1 MSDRAVPDSHTGAH
15 DALAVG
21 WALHT
26 LDPEEEADFAAHLET
41 CPTCRQTVDET
52 LETLGELAEA
62 VVPVSPPRHLRR
74 RLLDAVAA
82 ESAASGEGIDLPA
95 ADRGPG
101 GRAGRSRARARPAAE
116 ERDATVVPLSPRRRA
131 SRWLA
136 VAAVALVVAAVGGLA
151 VANQSL
157 RTERDNAAAAAAQAE
172 RDAPV
177 VDVLRDAG
185 TPGVTHATL
194 ASPDGAL
201 VGLVVDDG
209 TGARVLTSG
218 LDANGADEIY
228 VLWGLA
234 DGTPRPLGTFDVTQ
248 QTPAVSSVPSTH
260 GGGPVRRFRGVDR
273 AGPDGARHADP
284 SRREWTGGNVSEPAE
299 QSTATAEKAPPTTR
313 RPSPLRPGT
322 APSARGCGTSAP
334 ACAATRAPT

>member
-1 MSDRAVPDSHTGAH
+1 MSDQAVPDSHTGAH

-26 LDPEEEADFAAHLET
+26 LDHEEEADFAAHLET

-62 VVPVSPPRHLRR
+62 VVPASPPRHLRR
-74 RLLDAVAA
+74 RLLDAAAA
-82 ESAASGEGIDLPA
+82 ESVSGEGVDLPELTGAPVAEPA
-95 ADRGPG
+95 APE
-101 GRAGRSRARARPAAE
+101 PAPQPTAE
-116 ERDATVVPLSPRRRA
+116 EREATVVPLSPRRRA

-157 RTERDNAAAAAAQAE
+157 RTERDNAAAAAAAQAE
-172 RDAPV
+172 RDAAV

-209 TGARVLTSG
+209 TGPRVLTSG
-218 LDANGADEIY
+218 LGANGENEIY

-248 QTPAVSSVPSTH
+248 QTPTVSSVPSTAAAV
-260 GGGPVRRFRGVDR
+260 PF
-273 AGPDGARHADP
+273 AGFA
-284 SRREWTGGNVSEPAE
+284 VSIEPG
-299 QSTATAEKAPPTTR
+299 R
-313 RPSPLRPGT
+313 T
-322 APSARGCGTSAP
+322 APASPTRVVASGQVGT
-334 ACAATRAPT
+334 

>member
-26 LDPEEEADFAAHLET
+26 LDHEEEADFAAHLET

-52 LETLGELAEA
+52 LETLGERAEA

-82 ESAASGEGIDLPA
+82 ESAPSGEGIDLPELTGAPVVEPA
-95 ADRGPG
+95 APEPE
-101 GRAGRSRARARPAAE
+101 PAPVAE

-131 SRWLA
+131 ARWLA

-172 RDAPV
+172 RDSSV

-209 TGARVLTSG
+209 SGARVLTSG

-248 QTPAVSSVPSTH
+248 QTPSVSSVPSTTAAV
-260 GGGPVRRFRGVDR
+260 PF
-273 AGPDGARHADP
+273 AGFA
-284 SRREWTGGNVSEPAE
+284 VSIEPG
-299 QSTATAEKAPPTTR
+299 R
-313 RPSPLRPGT
+313 T
-322 APSARGCGTSAP
+322 APATPTRVVASGQVGT
-334 ACAATRAPT
+334 

>member
-62 VVPVSPPRHLRR
+62 VGPVSPPRHLRR

-82 ESAASGEGIDLPA
+82 ESAATGEGIDPA
-95 ADRGPG
+95 RADRGPG
-101 GRAGRSRARARPAAE
+101 GASRPLPSPARDPARRGAGRDASCRSRR
-116 ERDATVVPLSPRRRA
+116 RRRA

-172 RDAPV
+172 RDAAV

-209 TGARVLTSG
+209 TGA
-218 LDANGADEIY
+218 
-228 VLWGLA
+228 
-234 DGTPRPLGTFDVTQ
+234 PRPHQRARRQRRQRGLRAVGARRRRHPGRWGRSTS
-248 QTPAVSSVPSTH
+248 PAGPDGEFRTLDR

-273 AGPDGARHADP
+273 ARAGPR
-284 SRREWTGGNVSEPAE
+284 
-299 QSTATAEKAPPTTR
+299 PPR
-313 RPSPLRPGT
+313 RPESSRVDRWERERTG
-322 APSARGCGTSAP
+322 
-334 ACAATRAPT
+334 RAVDRDR

>member
-1 MSDRAVPDSHTGAH
+1 MNDRAVPDSHTGAH

-26 LDPEEEADFAAHLET
+26 LDHEEEADFAAHLDT

-82 ESAASGEGIDLPA
+82 ESATSGEGVDLPA
-95 ADRGPG
+95 LDGAPV
-101 GRAGRSRARARPAAE
+101 AEPTAPEPAPAPAPAAD

-172 RDAPV
+172 RDAAV

-185 TPGVTHATL
+185 TPGVTHASL
-194 ASPDGAL
+194 AGPDGAL

-209 TGARVLTSG
+209 TGPRVLTTG
-218 LDANGADEIY
+218 LGSNGANEIY

-248 QTPAVSSVPSTH
+248 QAPAVSSVPSTTAAV
-260 GGGPVRRFRGVDR
+260 PF
-273 AGPDGARHADP
+273 AGFA
-284 SRREWTGGNVSEPAE
+284 VSIEPG
-299 QSTATAEKAPPTTR
+299 R
-313 RPSPLRPGT
+313 T
-322 APSARGCGTSAP
+322 APATPTRVVASGQVGT
-334 ACAATRAPT
+334 

>member
-26 LDPEEEADFAAHLET
+26 LDHDEEADFAAHLET

-62 VVPVSPPRHLRR
+62 VVPVTPPRHLRR

-82 ESAASGEGIDLPA
+82 ESAASGEGIDLPELTGAPAAEPAA
-95 ADRGPG
+95 ADAAP
-101 GRAGRSRARARPAAE
+101 APAAE

-157 RTERDNAAAAAAQAE
+157 RTERDAAAAAAAQAE
-172 RDAPV
+172 RDASV

-194 ASPDGAL
+194 ARPDGTL

-209 TGARVLTSG
+209 SGARVLTSG
-218 LDANGADEIY
+218 LDANGADEVY

-248 QTPAVSSVPSTH
+248 QTPAVSSVPSTTAAV
-260 GGGPVRRFRGVDR
+260 PL
-273 AGPDGARHADP
+273 AGFA
-284 SRREWTGGNVSEPAE
+284 VSIEPG
-299 QSTATAEKAPPTTR
+299 R
-313 RPSPLRPGT
+313 T
-322 APSARGCGTSAP
+322 APATPTRVVASGQVGT
-334 ACAATRAPT
+334 

>member
-1 MSDRAVPDSHTGAH
+1 MSDQAVPDSHTGAH

-26 LDPEEEADFAAHLET
+26 LDHEEEADFAAHLGT

-95 ADRGPG
+95 LSGAPVAEPAEPGP
-101 GRAGRSRARARPAAE
+101 APEPAAE
-116 ERDATVVPLSPRRRA
+116 EREATVVPLSPRRRA

-157 RTERDNAAAAAAQAE
+157 RTERDNAAPRRRPRPSAT
-172 RDAPV
+172 PPWSTCS
-177 VDVLRDAG
+177 G
-185 TPGVTHATL
+185 TPAPPASRTRRWPPPTARSSGSSSTTAPAPASSPAGSAPTGPTRSTCSGV
-194 ASPDGAL
+194 SP
-201 VGLVVDDG
+201 
-209 TGARVLTSG
+209 TGHRGRWGPSTSPSR
-218 LDANGADEIY
+218 
-228 VLWGLA
+228 
-234 DGTPRPLGTFDVTQ
+234 PRP
-248 QTPAVSSVPSTH
+248 
-260 GGGPVRRFRGVDR
+260 
-273 AGPDGARHADP
+273 
-284 SRREWTGGNVSEPAE
+284 
-299 QSTATAEKAPPTTR
+299 
-313 RPSPLRPGT
+313 
-322 APSARGCGTSAP
+322 
-334 ACAATRAPT
+334 

>member
-82 ESAASGEGIDLPA
+82 ESASGEGVDLPELTGAPVAEPA
-95 ADRGPG
+95 APEP
-101 GRAGRSRARARPAAE
+101 APAAE

-172 RDAPV
+172 RDASV

-194 ASPDGAL
+194 ASPDGTL

-209 TGARVLTSG
+209 SGARVLTSG
-218 LDANGADEIY
+218 LDANGANEIY

-234 DGTPRPLGTFDVTQ
+234 DGTPRPLGAFDVTQ
-248 QTPAVSSVPSTH
+248 RAPTVSSVPSTQAAV
-260 GGGPVRRFRGVDR
+260 PF
-273 AGPDGARHADP
+273 AGFA
-284 SRREWTGGNVSEPAE
+284 VSIEPG
-299 QSTATAEKAPPTTR
+299 R
-313 RPSPLRPGT
+313 T
-322 APSARGCGTSAP
+322 APATPTRVVASGQVGT
-334 ACAATRAPT
+334 

>member
-26 LDPEEEADFAAHLET
+26 LGHEEEADFAAHLET

-74 RLLDAVAA
+74 RLLDAAAA
-82 ESAASGEGIDLPA
+82 EWAASGEGVDLPELTGAPVAEPA
-95 ADRGPG
+95 APE
-101 GRAGRSRARARPAAE
+101 AAPAPAAE

-136 VAAVALVVAAVGGLA
+136 VAAVALVLAAVGGLA

-172 RDAPV
+172 REASV

-194 ASPDGAL
+194 AGPEGAL

-209 TGARVLTSG
+209 SGARVLTTG
-218 LDANGADEIY
+218 LSANGANEIY

-248 QTPAVSSVPSTH
+248 QAPSVSSVPSTTAAV
-260 GGGPVRRFRGVDR
+260 PF
-273 AGPDGARHADP
+273 AGFA
-284 SRREWTGGNVSEPAE
+284 VSIEPG
-299 QSTATAEKAPPTTR
+299 R
-313 RPSPLRPGT
+313 T
-322 APSARGCGTSAP
+322 APASPTRVVASGQVGT
-334 ACAATRAPT
+334 

>member
-1 MSDRAVPDSHTGAH
+1 MSDQAVPDSHTGAH

-26 LDPEEEADFAAHLET
+26 LDHEEEADFAAHLET
-41 CPTCRQTVDET
+41 CPTCRQTVDEM

-95 ADRGPG
+95 LSGAPVAEPAEPGP
-101 GRAGRSRARARPAAE
+101 APEPAAE
-116 ERDATVVPLSPRRRA
+116 EREATVVPLSPRRRA

-157 RTERDNAAAAAAQAE
+157 RTERDNAAAAAAAQAE
-172 RDAPV
+172 RNAPV

-194 ASPDGAL
+194 AAPDGAL

-218 LDANGADEIY
+218 LGANGADEIY

-248 QTPAVSSVPSTH
+248 QTPAVSSVPSTTAAV
-260 GGGPVRRFRGVDR
+260 PF
-273 AGPDGARHADP
+273 AGFA
-284 SRREWTGGNVSEPAE
+284 VSIEPG
-299 QSTATAEKAPPTTR
+299 R
-313 RPSPLRPGT
+313 T
-322 APSARGCGTSAP
+322 APATPTRVVASGQVGT
-334 ACAATRAPT
+334 

>member
-26 LDPEEEADFAAHLET
+26 IDHEEEADFAAHLET
-41 CPTCRQTVDET
+41 CPTCRRTVDET

-74 RLLDAVAA
+74 RLLDAAAA
-82 ESAASGEGIDLPA
+82 ESAASGEGVDLPELTGAPVAEPA
-95 ADRGPG
+95 APEPGP
-101 GRAGRSRARARPAAE
+101 APPAE
-116 ERDATVVPLSPRRRA
+116 ERDATVVPISPRRRA

-136 VAAVALVVAAVGGLA
+136 VAAVALVLAAVGGLA

-157 RTERDNAAAAAAQAE
+157 RTERDNAAGAAAQAE
-172 RDAPV
+172 REASV

-194 ASPDGAL
+194 AGPEGAL

-209 TGARVLTSG
+209 SGARVLTTG
-218 LDANGADEIY
+218 LSANGANEIY

-248 QTPAVSSVPSTH
+248 QAPSVSSVPSTTAAV
-260 GGGPVRRFRGVDR
+260 PF
-273 AGPDGARHADP
+273 AGFA
-284 SRREWTGGNVSEPAE
+284 VSIEPG
-299 QSTATAEKAPPTTR
+299 R
-313 RPSPLRPGT
+313 T
-322 APSARGCGTSAP
+322 APASPTRVVASGQVGT
-334 ACAATRAPT
+334 

>member
-1 MSDRAVPDSHTGAH
+1 MSDQAVPDSHTGAH

-26 LDPEEEADFAAHLET
+26 LDHEEEADFAAHLET

-62 VVPVSPPRHLRR
+62 VVPASPPRHLRR
-74 RLLDAVAA
+74 RLLDAAAA
-82 ESAASGEGIDLPA
+82 ESVSGEGVDLPELAGAPVAEPA
-95 ADRGPG
+95 APE
-101 GRAGRSRARARPAAE
+101 PAPQPTAE
-116 ERDATVVPLSPRRRA
+116 EREATVVPLSPRRRA

-157 RTERDNAAAAAAQAE
+157 RTERDNAAAAAAAQAE
-172 RDAPV
+172 RDAAV

-209 TGARVLTSG
+209 TGPRVLTSG
-218 LDANGADEIY
+218 LGANGENEIY

-248 QTPAVSSVPSTH
+248 QTPTVSSVPSTAAAV
-260 GGGPVRRFRGVDR
+260 PF
-273 AGPDGARHADP
+273 AGFA
-284 SRREWTGGNVSEPAE
+284 VSIEPG
-299 QSTATAEKAPPTTR
+299 R
-313 RPSPLRPGT
+313 T
-322 APSARGCGTSAP
+322 APASPTRVVASGQVGT
-334 ACAATRAPT
+334 

>member
-26 LDPEEEADFAAHLET
+26 LDHDEEADFAAHLET

-82 ESAASGEGIDLPA
+82 ESAATGEGIDLPELTGAPVAEPA
-95 ADRGPG
+95 APG
-101 GRAGRSRARARPAAE
+101 SAPSPAPAAE

-172 RDAPV
+172 RDASV

-209 TGARVLTSG
+209 SGARVLTSG
-218 LDANGADEIY
+218 LGANGADEIY

-248 QTPAVSSVPSTH
+248 QTPAVSSVPSTTAAV
-260 GGGPVRRFRGVDR
+260 PF
-273 AGPDGARHADP
+273 AGFA
-284 SRREWTGGNVSEPAE
+284 VSIEPG
-299 QSTATAEKAPPTTR
+299 R
-313 RPSPLRPGT
+313 T
-322 APSARGCGTSAP
+322 APATPTRVVASGQVGT
-334 ACAATRAPT
+334 

>member
-26 LDPEEEADFAAHLET
+26 LDHEEEADFAAHLET

-74 RLLDAVAA
+74 RLLDAAAA
-82 ESAASGEGIDLPA
+82 ESAPSGEGIDLPELTGAPVAEPA
-95 ADRGPG
+95 APEPE
-101 GRAGRSRARARPAAE
+101 PAPAE

-157 RTERDNAAAAAAQAE
+157 RTERDNAAAAAAAQAE
-172 RDAPV
+172 RDASV

-209 TGARVLTSG
+209 SGARVLTSG
-218 LDANGADEIY
+218 LGANGADEIY

-248 QTPAVSSVPSTH
+248 QTPSVSSVPSTTAAV
-260 GGGPVRRFRGVDR
+260 PF
-273 AGPDGARHADP
+273 AGFA
-284 SRREWTGGNVSEPAE
+284 VSIEPG
-299 QSTATAEKAPPTTR
+299 R
-313 RPSPLRPGT
+313 T
-322 APSARGCGTSAP
+322 APATPTRVVASGQVGT
-334 ACAATRAPT
+334 